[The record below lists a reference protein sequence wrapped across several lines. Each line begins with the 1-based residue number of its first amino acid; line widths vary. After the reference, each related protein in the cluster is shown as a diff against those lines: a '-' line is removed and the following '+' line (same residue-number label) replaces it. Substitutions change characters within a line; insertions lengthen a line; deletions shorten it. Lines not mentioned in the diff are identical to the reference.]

1 MDEIK
6 EQIVNYL
13 SKRKFLTL
21 ATTTKKGEPLT
32 HPLAYVNKGDTLYF
46 STSNQTRKF
55 KNIQQNPNV
64 AYSVYEPTEHLDEII
79 SVQMEGKATLVTDKE
94 EIKEVMKKMRQKYPL
109 MSDMTKDTDNKVIK
123 ISPKICHFSDYTKR
137 FGFRD
142 IVEY

>member
-32 HPLAYVNKGDTLYF
+32 HPLAYVNKGDTLYI

-79 SVQMEGKATLVTDKE
+79 SVQMQAKATLVTDKE
-94 EIKEVMKKMRQKYPL
+94 EIKEVMKKMRQKFPL
-109 MSDMTKDTDNKVIK
+109 MSDMTKDPDNKVIK
-123 ISPKICHFSDYTKR
+123 ISPKICHFSDYTKS
-137 FGFRD
+137 FGYRD